1 MSSNTAS
8 SWASTKVAGSS
19 WTAVTP
25 SVFCAVSATIALVP
39 KQPAAANAFKSAWI
53 PAPPPESEPAIVKH
67 RGTAKFAPF
76 AGTNRIRFSGSVLS
90 LGDEAPR

>member
-8 SWASTKVAGSS
+8 SWASTKLAGSS
-19 WTAVTP
+19 WTAATP

-53 PAPPPESEPAIVKH
+53 PAPPPESEPAIVKQ
-67 RGTAKFAPF
+67 RGMDV
-76 AGTNRIRFSGSVLS
+76 SYS
-90 LGDEAPR
+90 LRRY